1 MEDES
6 RINTENDRN
15 KELYFYIYERNN
27 EKKENSGA
35 KSEGQKWIQ
44 RQRKIVATSTH
55 FALCWAWRSGKPM

>member
-27 EKKENSGA
+27 EKENSGA

-44 RQRKIVATSTH
+44 RKRKIVVSSTQ
-55 FALCWAWRSGKPM
+55 FTLCWAWWNGKPM